1 MLKVFRVALYVV
13 GGFFVYMVNFLSFV
27 SLAPPNKLE
36 VIAKLRVMA
45 LFGVIGLLPI
55 CAAMATSHFREW
67 QVPLGATLLSGVGV
81 TVFIILTFLCM
92 TLSPELL
99 KSFPDFP
106 QNAFSD
112 YLVGG
117 ITTASLLVA
126 GIALVRSRPKLQTDA
141 ERQVRV

>member
-13 GGFFVYMVNFLSFV
+13 GGFFVYMVNLLSFV
-27 SLAPPNKLE
+27 SLAPPNKLG
-36 VIAKLRVMA
+36 VVAKLGVMA

-55 CAAMATSHFREW
+55 LAAMATSHFREW

-81 TVFIILTFLCM
+81 TVFMILTFLCM

-126 GIALVRSRPKLQTDA
+126 GIALVRPRPKLQTDA

>member
-13 GGFFVYMVNFLSFV
+13 GGFFVYMVNLLSFV
-27 SLAPPNKLE
+27 SLAPPNKLG
-36 VIAKLRVMA
+36 VIAKLGMMA
-45 LFGVIGLLPI
+45 LFGVIGLLPLL
-55 CAAMATSHFREW
+55 AAMATSHFREW

-112 YLVGG
+112 YLAGG
-117 ITTASLLVA
+117 ITTVGLLVA
-126 GIALVRSRPKLQTDA
+126 GVALVRSSPS
-141 ERQVRV
+141 VRTAN